1 MNRDVTRVMCEPP
14 MTVVS
19 WKTPLFLINEMLGRA
34 SPCLASAG
42 LSWTIYLLIR
52 VIWSRAAA
60 AAAGAKHKISHSQ
73 SGADLQQSLGSV
85 L

>member
-1 MNRDVTRVMCEPP
+1 MPR
-14 MTVVS
+14 
-19 WKTPLFLINEMLGRA
+19 
-34 SPCLASAG
+34 LASAG

-60 AAAGAKHKISHSQ
+60 AAAGTKHKISHSQ

-85 L
+85 LQSRDQEQ